1 MLAYNFI
8 LSVKTQMEN
17 TVILKGYTDEE
28 KGAYLGAL
36 ASLATADQ
44 SASQEE
50 LDHLSEIADAAEIS
64 AAQKEMVLRAAK
76 EITPE
81 ELKKCLDILRSSDLR
96 FSLVA
101 ELITFAKADGN
112 YDDAERKNIEG
123 LASQLGL
130 SEKQFSLLDSFVTKA
145 NESAVTEPE
154 VQKQGFLDSL
164 GFNDKF
170 KSEGMSMNGISKG
183 LLAFA
188 APMVLGSLF
197 KRRMSGRPGGLS
209 PLGGLG
215 SGVGLG
221 SLLAGLSM
229 GRGYSNTGGLLGR
242 LFGARRY

>member
-1 MLAYNFI
+1 
-8 LSVKTQMEN
+8 MEN

-28 KGAYLGAL
+28 KGAYFGAI

-50 LDHLSEIADAAEIS
+50 LEHLAEIADAAEIS
-64 AAQKEMVLRAAK
+64 AQQKEMVLRAAK

-81 ELKKCLDILRSSDLR
+81 ELKKCLDILRTSELR

-101 ELITFAKADGN
+101 ELISFAKSDGS
-112 YDDAERKNIEG
+112 YDETERKNIEA

-130 SEKQFSLLDSFVTKA
+130 TEKQHSLLDSFVTKA
-145 NESAVTEPE
+145 NANAVSQPDE
-154 VQKQGFLDSL
+154 KKMGFLDSL

-170 KSEGMSMNGISKG
+170 KSEGMNLSGISKG

-188 APMVLGSLF
+188 APMILGSLF
-197 KRRMSGRPGGLS
+197 RRRISGRPGGLS
-209 PLGGLG
+209 PMGGFG
-215 SGVGLG
+215 SAGGLG
-221 SLLAGLSM
+221 SLLSGLSM

-242 LFGARRY
+242 LFGGRRY